1 MNDRRFLTILNEVAA
16 ELETGLLDASPGR
29 RESEA
34 IQAWAGFLRS
44 CVERGVSVGDP
55 RWRLLEI
62 RRTAGRP
69 RFALPEADRPA
80 AAEAESDFGV
90 GLALLMAMLTRGDT
104 E

>member
-1 MNDRRFLTILNEVAA
+1 MEAGP
-16 ELETGLLDASPGR
+16 LESSPGR
-29 RESEA
+29 READA

-69 RFALPEADRPA
+69 RFALPEDDPPA
-80 AAEAESDFGV
+80 TPGAESDFGV
-90 GLALLMAMLTRGDT
+90 GLALLMAMLTRDDSA
-104 E
+104 